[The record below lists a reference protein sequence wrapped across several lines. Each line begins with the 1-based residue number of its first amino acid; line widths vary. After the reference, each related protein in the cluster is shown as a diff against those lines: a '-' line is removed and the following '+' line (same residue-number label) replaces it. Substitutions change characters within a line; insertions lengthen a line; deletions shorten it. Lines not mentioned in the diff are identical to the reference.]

1 MGATTIE
8 WTGTQLRDGSWVP
21 GFTFNPWWG
30 CQKVSEGCKNCYAE
44 GLDHR
49 YHGGAHWGP
58 LSTRKGQTDKYWKAP
73 LSWNDKAAKEKVRR
87 KVFCAS
93 MADIFEDLDAL
104 IEWRHRAFNLMVA
117 TPWLDWLLLTK
128 RPENIYSLIPE
139 IHKVPYWAYFNNEGE
154 QINVHDHF
162 PKNIWI
168 GCTAE
173 NEERLKERMP
183 HLNRLRLNF
192 PNNNIFLSCEPLLG
206 DINLLPW
213 LQNYNTI
220 SWVIVGGESGSAA
233 RAMNPK
239 HAWHII
245 SECIQARVPVFF
257 KQWGEYRPVE
267 EPGFYHPSKQ
277 RWGHI
282 DFKRLG
288 KHQAGNDFY
297 GQYYKQFPTTIYE
310 TKKN

>member
-8 WTGTQLRDGSWVP
+8 WTGTQLKDGSWVP

-30 CQKVSEGCKNCYAE
+30 CEKISEGCKWCYAE
-44 GLDHR
+44 ALDNR
-49 YHGGAHWGP
+49 YHNSDPHWGP
-58 LSTRKGQTDKYWKAP
+58 GSTRKMQSEKYWKEP
-73 LSWNDKAAKEKVRR
+73 EKWNRLAEQEGVRR

-93 MADIFEDLDAL
+93 MADVFEERPELFEIRTRLFNL
-104 IEWRHRAFNLMVA
+104 IED

-128 RPENIYSLIPE
+128 RPENIMIMLPTAWRPIR
-139 IHKVPYWAYFNNEGE
+139 
-154 QINVHDHF
+154 HDNPLLNGKAKF
-162 PKNIWI
+162 TPPDNLWL

-173 NEERLKERMP
+173 NQERFEQRMP
-183 HLNRLRLNF
+183 WMHMIRKVHPEVIL
-192 PNNNIFLSCEPLLG
+192 FLSCEPLLS
-206 DINLLPW
+206 DINLLPE
-213 LQNYNTI
+213 LQNWNTI

-245 SECIQARVPVFF
+245 SDCIQARVPVFF

-267 EPGFYHPSKQ
+267 EPGFYNPSKS
-277 RWGHI
+277 RWGHV

-297 GQYYKQFPTTIYE
+297 GQFYKQFPKTKYE
-310 TKKN
+310 L